1 MKQTYKRGESISQL
15 AQCLADS
22 VARNLIAQTMI
33 GASGQSSDQKRI
45 FVAPAKCY
53 IRKIYFITETADEVG
68 ATNYWDI
75 KIVNVTD
82 SEDLSSAVVSTNTGG
97 TAIVADT
104 PLEITVDQNNQLDA
118 LDVLELDLVAGGTPI
133 DLQECSV
140 VVVYSFDEDDEA

>member
-1 MKQTYKRGESISQL
+1 MKKTYQRGESISQIV
-15 AQCLADS
+15 QCLADVIGRNQ
-22 VARNLIAQTMI
+22 VAHTMI

-53 IRKIYFITETADEVG
+53 IKKVLLITETADEVG

-75 KIVNVTD
+75 KVVNVTD

-104 PLEITVDQNNQLDA
+104 PLEITVDQNNQLDEG
-118 LDVLELDLVAGGTPI
+118 DVLELDLGAGGTPL

-140 VVVYSFDEDDEA
+140 MVVYSFDEDDEA